1 MKRTLKFLAAGV
13 TAAAVVAAP
22 MAASAQ
28 DEEPSIAEIAV
39 ENGFDTLV
47 TAVTA
52 AGLADALADCS
63 ADDLTVFAP
72 TDAAFG
78 ALPEELLQAAL
89 ADTDLLTSVLL
100 YHVVPGRVLAE
111 TVVGLSSATTAQGED
126 ISIAVEGESVVLNG
140 SVTVTATD
148 IEACNGVVHVIDA
161 VLLPP
166 SIAGDDAPAEEAP
179 AEETPVDSEL
189 PATGVNSLTAGLA
202 AAALLAGGVA
212 LVGVSRRR
220 VTA

>member
-1 MKRTLKFLAAGV
+1 MKRTLKFLAAG
-13 TAAAVVAAP
+13 AAATAVVVAP

-28 DEEPSIAEIAV
+28 DDEPSIAEIAI

-72 TDAAFG
+72 TDEAFG
-78 ALPEELLQAAL
+78 ALPAELLEAAL
-89 ADTDLLTSVLL
+89 ADTELLTSVLL
-100 YHVVPGRVLAE
+100 YHVVPGRVLAAD
-111 TVVGLSSATTAQGED
+111 VVGLSSATTAQGED
-126 ISIAVEGESVVLNG
+126 IAVDGAVLNG
-140 SVTVTATD
+140 SVNIVSTD

-166 SIAGDDAPAEEAP
+166 SLAGDDAPEAEEAP
-179 AEETPVDSEL
+179 AGEAPTADL
-189 PATGVNSLTAGLA
+189 PATGVNSLTAGVA
-202 AAALLAGGVA
+202 AAALLLGGVA

-220 VTA
+220 ITV